1 MPVWRFATTS
11 AIFHAAPPP
20 HAPEPWHLARI
31 AARTFTQGGDVP
43 AAEVPL
49 AAALG
54 AGLGEDLVSGLDVPS
69 LDSAAMDGYA
79 VCGSGPWTLRGR
91 VLAGHAGA
99 VDRLRAGEA
108 VEVATGAVLPPG
120 ADSVLPQEQATL
132 DGDGL
137 QGRAEPGRHIRRR
150 GETTPTGALVAERGT
165 PVTPA
170 LLGLAAGLGRDT
182 LPVLRP
188 VVHALVTGD
197 EITRHGVPAPGM
209 VRDAISPMLP
219 GLVAWAGGT
228 LTEITPVADER
239 DALLGALEQARAADV
254 IVVCGSA
261 SAGPADHLRGALGDA
276 GARIR
281 IDGVD
286 CRPGRP
292 QLLAALASGTTVV
305 GLPGNPNAALVAAL
319 TLLVPLLSGIAGRRD
334 PAHTGRRVR
343 LAGGPRVRLLGTS
356 LVPVRVSGDLAVP
369 VPHNGPADL
378 RAAGVAD
385 GYAVLPPLSR
395 GWGRVELV
403 ALPG

>member
-1 MPVWRFATTS
+1 MPDWRFAKTS
-11 AIFHAAPPP
+11 SIFHAAPPP
-20 HAPEPWHLARI
+20 HAPEPWHLARV
-31 AARTFTQGGDVP
+31 AARTFTQDDGVP
-43 AAEVPL
+43 AVEVSL
-49 AAALG
+49 ASALG
-54 AGLGEDLVSGLDVPS
+54 ASLGEDLVSSLDVPS

-79 VCGSGPWTLRGR
+79 VCGPGPWTLRGR

-108 VEVATGAVLPPG
+108 VEVATGAVVPLG
-120 ADSVLPQEQATL
+120 TDSVLPQEQATL
-132 DGDGL
+132 DENGL
-137 QGRAEPGRHIRRR
+137 TGRAEPGRHIRRR
-150 GETTPTGALVAERGT
+150 GETTPAGALVAERGT

-170 LLGLAAGLGRDT
+170 LLGLAAGLGRNT
-182 LPVLRP
+182 LSVVRP

-228 LTEITPVADER
+228 LAEITPVADDR
-239 DALLGALEQARAADV
+239 DAILAALEQARVADV

-292 QLLAALASGTTVV
+292 QLLAALASDTIVV

-319 TLLVPLLSGIAGRRD
+319 TLLVPLLSGITGRRD

-343 LAGGPRVRLLGTS
+343 LLGRPRARLFGTS
-356 LVPVRVSGDLAVP
+356 LLPVRVSGDLAVP

-385 GYAVLPPLSR
+385 GYAVLPPLRRS
-395 GWGRVELV
+395 WGRVELV